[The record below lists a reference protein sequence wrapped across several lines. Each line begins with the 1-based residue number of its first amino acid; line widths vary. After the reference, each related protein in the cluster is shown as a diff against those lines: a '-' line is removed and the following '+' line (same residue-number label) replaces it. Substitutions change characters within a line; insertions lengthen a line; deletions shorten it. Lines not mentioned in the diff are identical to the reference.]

1 MQWRVLCV
9 LALLFTFCTHYAS
22 CWVTVS
28 KDGYIIEHSVI
39 EEAGVSINSDLTIG
53 GLVLSVSVSDLQCN
67 PSRTGA
73 LRYNEAYFEACDGD
87 AWRPLKFCSYTCN
100 INLFTLPCGVPIDN
114 QCQKSCNISG
124 QGLNIRQC
132 VFNAATTACGTP
144 VVDQCNNVCGMRG
157 SHLCEDYGEASNDG
171 SVVIHALDPAATTAS
186 FQLQVGRPSD
196 TQNAS
201 DNALYLDI
209 AGALFQGGA
218 GSVPFLKVQQM
229 TSPTG
234 LEIADTGNA
243 TLFRVR
249 MNTELTGSMVQ
260 LGAPGVSHVYMEGY
274 IEPAHTGLL
283 PRDQGNHTSQGDAA
297 AAAAVW
303 DGFRVIDRTAIY
315 AWGERDCPFLF
326 NAGGPSSN
334 GEKPAPL
341 GVAQPSGVH
350 LTRLCLEPVEA
361 PRNATLPD
369 TSPDPLTSPPRQ
381 LPFGTAYEAD
391 VPAQQANMPWSR
403 RRSWSG
409 QPWQP
414 SLTGVVVTTGNLHDL
429 ASVAGLMHRHS
440 LAYNGAA
447 PPAFAL
453 RARVSC
459 LAAAGA
465 AAGSFCAVRDNAT
478 WSLGPTAALNLTE
491 ALAAG
496 NVTAPAWWLPLVTDV
511 GNAFRWCAAPQ
522 DDAPPPI
529 PVKATAGLASL
540 AIPLEQPGAATTSS
554 VTLTSAALSAR
565 SFTML

>member
-1 MQWRVLCV
+1 M
-9 LALLFTFCTHYAS
+9 
-22 CWVTVS
+22 
-28 KDGYIIEHSVI
+28 
-39 EEAGVSINSDLTIG
+39 
-53 GLVLSVSVSDLQCN
+53 
-67 PSRTGA
+67 
-73 LRYNEAYFEACDGD
+73 
-87 AWRPLKFCSYTCN
+87 
-100 INLFTLPCGVPIDN
+100 
-114 QCQKSCNISG
+114 
-124 QGLNIRQC
+124 
-132 VFNAATTACGTP
+132 
-144 VVDQCNNVCGMRG
+144 
-157 SHLCEDYGEASNDG
+157 
-171 SVVIHALDPAATTAS
+171 
-186 FQLQVGRPSD
+186 
-196 TQNAS
+196 
-201 DNALYLDI
+201 
-209 AGALFQGGA
+209 
-218 GSVPFLKVQQM
+218 PFLKVQQM

-274 IEPAHTGLL
+274 IEPAHTGFL

-391 VPAQQANMPWSR
+391 VPVQQANMPWSR

-429 ASVAGLMHRHS
+429 ASVPGLMHRHS

-447 PPAFAL
+447 PPAFTL

-511 GNAFRWCAAPQ
+511 GNAFRWCSAPQ
-522 DDAPPPI
+522 DDAPPPPCASYPLLAPLPSRAGCAI
-529 PVKATAGLASL
+529 FNFTNPLFDFFRVYYGLAGWRARLDQMLADVGRNRTAAGNATDWPAGVQAAAQRLRALLSAPAVQAVYQSL
-540 AIPLEQPGAATTSS
+540 RRAGVRLGQPVACGLRHGAPTTALRLCASARL
-554 VTLTSAALSAR
+554 VVEALGEGGAGPEAVIGQALCALDAASAAAR
-565 SFTML
+565 AQA